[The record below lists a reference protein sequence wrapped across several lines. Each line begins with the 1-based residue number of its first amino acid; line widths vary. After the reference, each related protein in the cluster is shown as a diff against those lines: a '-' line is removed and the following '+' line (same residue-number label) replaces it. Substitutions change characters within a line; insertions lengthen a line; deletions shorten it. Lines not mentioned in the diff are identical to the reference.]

1 MKKIIIAL
9 SLILLTSC
17 NYRYGNAVNNTTA
30 DSLKRI
36 EIYNKNANNLNSINV
51 SDIQKQII
59 VDDTTILHNQEFT
72 EYCKHNNISANTN
85 DWEQLNIGEYESGH
99 LNVTYTTYN
108 KDTVFTLQTTSN
120 NVDITYKVIKRI
132 IKNI

>member
-17 NYRYGNAVNNTTA
+17 NYKYGNAVNNTTA

-51 SDIQKQII
+51 SDIQIQMIG
-59 VDDTTILHNQEFT
+59 
-72 EYCKHNNISANTN
+72 NN
-85 DWEQLNIGEYESGH
+85 
-99 LNVTYTTYN
+99 
-108 KDTVFTLQTTSN
+108 
-120 NVDITYKVIKRI
+120 
-132 IKNI
+132 